1 MPKAPRHRKRVR
13 TARVAA
19 QGAPLGQSQEDQVA
33 ALGEDST
40 LSISSQAGHDGAQ
53 GGKGKKV
60 GKKEA
65 EVTNLLDKLRSD
77 KVEDRTWAS
86 VSAPRTLLRRINV

>member
-13 TARVAA
+13 AARDSATA
-19 QGAPLGQSQEDQVA
+19 QPLGAAAATAAED
-33 ALGEDST
+33 GSSSST
-40 LSISSQAGHDGAQ
+40 
-53 GGKGKKV
+53 KKV

-77 KVEDRTWAS
+77 KVEDRTWAA
-86 VSAPRTLLRRINV
+86 VSTCLDLKAPIRRSAKADRS